1 MYGFRYSQPVHL
13 KPVYFVWSI
22 IQSRK
27 EATMKFTDGYWQIR
41 AGMTPHYAAQAYE
54 VEIEIIKGSMMIK
67 AGHETNRLTI
77 QLR

>member
-1 MYGFRYSQPVHL
+1 
-13 KPVYFVWSI
+13 
-22 IQSRK
+22 
-27 EATMKFTDGYWQIR
+27 MKFTDGHWQIR
-41 AGMTPHYAAQAYE
+41 AGMTPHYAAQVHK